1 MEPNTFSKSATV
13 TIPLAGR
20 FLKAGLMIRLLSRD
34 NTRVGVS
41 LSRASWEPGKTVRD
55 TGGGAG
61 GGKLGRL
68 QRGGNAYFRT
78 LNIYN
83 HSFVA
88 RE

>member
-1 MEPNTFSKSATV
+1 MHGLNPTV
-13 TIPLAGR
+13 TIPLAGT
-20 FLKAGLMIRLLSRD
+20 FLKAVLMIRLLSRD

-55 TGGGAG
+55 TGEGVGG
-61 GGKLGRL
+61 L